1 MLKARSP
8 SAETSM
14 SWAWLDGCKRIV
26 MTEMA
31 PWRQRFHPSIS
42 RYSAV
47 DFDSTGRNF
56 RSSEILPIK
65 ADSKQ
70 VVIVVTAATWSFSLA
85 SGLIGAIEYFLY
97 VNAIA
102 EKVSQLRLN
111 SRKKTGETSLCP
123 LKTSHVGWYQYAGNT
138 VVIA

>member
-1 MLKARSP
+1 
-8 SAETSM
+8 
-14 SWAWLDGCKRIV
+14 
-26 MTEMA
+26 
-31 PWRQRFHPSIS
+31 
-42 RYSAV
+42 V

-70 VVIVVTAATWSFSLA
+70 VVIVVTAVTWSFSLA

-97 VNAIA
+97 VNAIP

-111 SRKKTGETSLCP
+111 FRKKMGGNEFVPFKDILRP
-123 LKTSHVGWYQYAGNT
+123 LVP
-138 VVIA
+138 VCR

>member
-1 MLKARSP
+1 M
-8 SAETSM
+8 
-14 SWAWLDGCKRIV
+14 I
-26 MTEMA
+26 EMA

-70 VVIVVTAATWSFSLA
+70 VVIVVVAATLNFSLA
-85 SGLIGAIEYFLY
+85 FQIDMSNEIFSVCQCDCREGQPVEIEFQKKNRGKQVCALED
-97 VNAIA
+97 I
-102 EKVSQLRLN
+102 SRRLVP
-111 SRKKTGETSLCP
+111 GC
-123 LKTSHVGWYQYAGNT
+123 
-138 VVIA
+138 